1 MAIPPSGR
9 KSTSFPFSLPQV
21 SISRTTCQKV
31 ALLGIAAVGS
41 TVAFSSGKILLT
53 ASIVVITAAGV
64 LYLFNRCDEQ
74 NPIETK
80 IIKKIQTLWDKLQK
94 RFCDKLE
101 EPVRSNRH
109 GHVPLGRGEWDQ
121 FQPPQTGPVRRE
133 YPPTYTP
140 AEPHVRVGAGHMRP
154 PAPNVGDDRPYA
166 HAAPHVGVGAG
177 HMRPQAPNVG
187 VPGGYPHAAP
197 HVPVG
202 AGHMR
207 PQAPDF
213 RDDSPHA
220 HAAQHR
226 VAGGRSHP
234 PGHVPV
240 GGGRF
245 PPRPR

>member
-1 MAIPPSGR
+1 MDIPPSDR
-9 KSTSFPFSLPQV
+9 KSASFPFSLPQV

-64 LYLFNRCDEQ
+64 LYLFNRCDEE

-80 IIKKIQTLWDKLQK
+80 IIKKIQTLWNKLQK

-101 EPVRSNRH
+101 EPVRSNQH
-109 GHVPLGRGEWDQ
+109 GHVPVGRGQWDQ
-121 FQPPQTGPVRRE
+121 TFPPPGRDPVRRR
-133 YPPTYTP
+133 YPDTP
-140 AEPHVRVGAGHMRP
+140 AEPHVRVGGGHVRP

-177 HMRPQAPNVG
+177 HVRPQAPNVG
-187 VPGGYPHAAP
+187 AASDYPYAAP

-202 AGHMR
+202 IGHMR

-220 HAAQHR
+220 HAAQHVR
-226 VAGGRSHP
+226 VAGGHSHP

-240 GGGRF
+240 GGRHF
-245 PPRPR
+245 PPP